1 MKLHPF
7 LELSCSM
14 YNGVSIFIAVI
25 KEIQRLKGYEM
36 GATFLPYG
44 SLEDH
49 QKTKVLEICKD
60 LQII

>member
-1 MKLHPF
+1 
-7 LELSCSM
+7 
-14 YNGVSIFIAVI
+14 
-25 KEIQRLKGYEM
+25 EIQRLKGYEM

-49 QKTKVLEICKD
+49 QKTRVLEICKE